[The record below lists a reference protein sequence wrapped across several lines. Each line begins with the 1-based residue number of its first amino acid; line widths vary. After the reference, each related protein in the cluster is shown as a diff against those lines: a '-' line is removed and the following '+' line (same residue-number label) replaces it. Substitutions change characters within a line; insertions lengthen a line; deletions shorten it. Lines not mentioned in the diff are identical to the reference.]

1 MAADNELENL
11 KTDCITALRKGDED
25 AFDAAALKFQESSA
39 GDLQFKMETLGLL
52 ACLALKQ
59 NYCRSALKALNLLS
73 VCSLDIAPEDAQTE
87 NVFLQNSSGGCT
99 NRKCFFAESALCRC
113 NGGAHA

>member
-39 GDLQFKMETLGLL
+39 GDLQF
-52 ACLALKQ
+52 
-59 NYCRSALKALNLLS
+59 
-73 VCSLDIAPEDAQTE
+73 I
-87 NVFLQNSSGGCT
+87 
-99 NRKCFFAESALCRC
+99 ALCRC

>member
-59 NYCRSALKALNLLS
+59 NYCRSA
-73 VCSLDIAPEDAQTE
+73 
-87 NVFLQNSSGGCT
+87 
-99 NRKCFFAESALCRC
+99 
-113 NGGAHA
+113 